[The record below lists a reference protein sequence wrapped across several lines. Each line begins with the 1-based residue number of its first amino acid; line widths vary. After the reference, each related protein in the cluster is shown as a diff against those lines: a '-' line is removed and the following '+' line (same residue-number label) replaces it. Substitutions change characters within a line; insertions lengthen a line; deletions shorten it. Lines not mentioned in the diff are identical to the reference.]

1 MIKTLQVLSGRNVLV
16 CVGGGIAA
24 YKAAILARELLR
36 RGARVRVAM
45 TPSATKFVG
54 PITFTGL
61 TGEPPVTDLW
71 DAAYRGE
78 IHVELAGWADAI
90 VVAPATASM
99 MARMAHGLADEAVTA
114 TLLCS
119 DKPVLIAPAMHH
131 RMWSHP
137 ATRRNVAQ
145 LRADGVHL
153 VGPESGPLAS
163 GESGMGR
170 MAEPDAIADALEVV
184 LAQLG
189 RDLGGRRIL
198 VSAGPTHEAIDPVRF
213 LGNRSSGRMGYAVAE
228 RARHRGARVVLVSGP
243 VGIAAPPGVELVKV
257 RSALEMQEAIASRTG
272 DVDAIVMSAAVAD
285 FRPAEVAG
293 HKLKKA
299 EGEEGRTLTLVRN
312 PDILAGL
319 GAERAAR
326 GGPLPVLVGFAV
338 ETEDLVGAARKK
350 LATKQIDL
358 VVANH
363 ASVAFEGDDNEAT
376 LVSMGGEVPTGRI
389 TKLALSDRILDA
401 IRDRLQAIG

>member
-1 MIKTLQVLSGRNVLV
+1 MIKTEHVLSGRNVLV

-228 RARHRGARVVLVSGP
+228 RARSRGARVVLVSGP
-243 VGIAAPPGVELVKV
+243 VGLAAPP
-257 RSALEMQEAIASRTG
+257 
-272 DVDAIVMSAAVAD
+272 
-285 FRPAEVAG
+285 
-293 HKLKKA
+293 
-299 EGEEGRTLTLVRN
+299 
-312 PDILAGL
+312 
-319 GAERAAR
+319 AR
-326 GGPLPVLVGFAV
+326 
-338 ETEDLVGAARKK
+338 
-350 LATKQIDL
+350 
-358 VVANH
+358 
-363 ASVAFEGDDNEAT
+363 
-376 LVSMGGEVPTGRI
+376 
-389 TKLALSDRILDA
+389 
-401 IRDRLQAIG
+401 